1 MIQKFLKPDN
11 ALFSIGIHF
20 VLGILSSQSKYAF
33 IAWFFVVILSE
44 IPNLINPHGRLNVV
58 LNNAI
63 VYLVSFE
70 ILARMVRATPIIPQ
84 EMGKYVLFVLFLY
97 GIIQG
102 YNKGKIGIFF
112 LLLLV
117 PALFYDLS
125 GEVDTNGIV
134 FNLLGPIDLA
144 LGIIYFKGQHITQK
158 QLMDL
163 LKLGLY
169 PIIATLAFTVIRTPD
184 FDDINFALSANA
196 TTSGGFGSNQVST
209 IFGLGLLLIFTLWIS
224 SKKISNYRAID
235 SLLILLF
242 VFRGFLTFSRGG
254 MLGAGIAILILLF
267 LLTLP
272 GNQIIG
278 TIKLSLPKVTLYSI
292 PIIILGLFVF
302 QIANDITGNNLLL
315 RYKGETA
322 GTLAGMKEVDI
333 NTITSN
339 RYNIFMGDIELW
351 QEHFNFGVGAG
362 ASQYL
367 REDEIEEGAAA
378 HIEFSRLVAEHGLLG
393 LLFFCLLLYLPFTI
407 WKENQN
413 PLNRAIL
420 ISFFVLGIYTS
431 FHAAM
436 RTYVTP
442 LFVSLSLISIKELLP
457 RLPQQKPHPKGS
469 SETLE
474 SKHL

>member
-1 MIQKFLKPDN
+1 MIQKFLKSNN
-11 ALFSIGIHF
+11 ALSSTGIHF
-20 VLGILSSQSKYAF
+20 VLGLLSSQSKYVF
-33 IAWFFVVILSE
+33 IAWFFLVLIAE
-44 IPNLINPHGRLNVV
+44 IPNLLNPSERLNVV
-58 LNNAI
+58 LNRLI

-70 ILARMVRATPIIPQ
+70 ILGRMVRATPIIPQ
-84 EMGKYVLFVLFLY
+84 EMGKYLLCILFIY
-97 GIIQG
+97 GILQG

-112 LLLLV
+112 LLLLI

-134 FNLLGPIDLA
+134 FNLLGPIDLS

-163 LKLGLY
+163 LKLALY

-184 FDDINFALSANA
+184 FDDINFALSANVA
-196 TTSGGFGSNQVST
+196 TSGGFGSNQVST
-209 IFGLGLLLIFTLWIS
+209 VFGLGLLLIFMLWIS
-224 SKKISNYRAID
+224 GKIISGYRTID
-235 SLLILLF
+235 SFLILLF

-254 MLGAGIAILILLF
+254 MLGAAVAILIFLF
-267 LLTLP
+267 LIILP
-272 GNQIIG
+272 GNQVIG
-278 TIKLSLPKVTLYSI
+278 TIKLTLPKVTLYSI
-292 PIIILGLFVF
+292 PIVILGLIVF

-339 RYNIFMGDIELW
+339 RYNIFMGDMELW

-367 REDEIEEGAAA
+367 REDDIEERAAA

-393 LLFFCLLLYLPFTI
+393 LFFFGMLLTLPFTI
-407 WKENQN
+407 WRENQN

-420 ISFFVLGIYTS
+420 FSLFVLGIYTS

-442 LFVSLSLISIKELLP
+442 LFVGMSLISIKELLP
-457 RLPQQKPHPKGS
+457 RLPRKKPQANPSTETPS
-469 SETLE
+469 ST
-474 SKHL
+474 HL